1 MRLSQLASLSL
12 LSLGL
17 FTRHAAANPLPIALA
32 EPLAE
37 PVPQNCPVPCGT
49 NFCCTANQYCRVS
62 GSQCGE
68 GTDPNAVVAGTIQ
81 VFTSTYVTTRVDTN
95 VQTIVSVYS
104 SIVTAVNPSV
114 SLYTATWTAPTVV
127 VGGTTYY
134 SSGAVGYPTLTPS
147 VSGSNTFLVPIPTS
161 SSTTDFGYGGI
172 IGTNSP
178 PQGLSSAQIGGIVGG
193 ILGAFFLI
201 ALILICCCMR
211 RGFNG
216 FFGWMNSWGHQGETT
231 VVHSGGSSGHHGSGH
246 GGHAGLAAAT
256 AGGLGYLFGRKASG
270 HHGSSTSHHVVSGGG
285 HHSSGMGKKTGMAA
299 LLGGA
304 AAGIT
309 SLFASRRKTRM
320 SEKYST
326 TDTSGYYTSDI
337 TDSTSYTG
345 TSSSESSSSSSSSSS
360 SGHPH
365 HGRH

>member
-1 MRLSQLASLSL
+1 MRLSQFASLSL

-17 FTRHAAANPLPIALA
+17 VTRHAAANPLPIALA

-37 PVPQNCPVPCGT
+37 PVPQSCPVPCGT
-49 NFCCTANQYCRVS
+49 NLCCKSTQYCQAL

-68 GTDPNAVVAGTIQ
+68 GTDPNTAIVGTYQ
-81 VFTSTYVTTRVDTN
+81 VFTSTYLTTRVDTN
-95 VQTIVSVYS
+95 VQTIISVYS
-104 SIVTAVNPSV
+104 SLVTAVNPSV

-127 VGGTTYY
+127 VGGSTFI

-161 SSTTDFGYGGI
+161 SSNASFGYGGI

-216 FFGWMNSWGHQGETT
+216 FFGWINSWGHQGETT
-231 VVHSGGSSGHHGSGH
+231 VIHSNSSGHHGSGH
-246 GGHAGLAAAT
+246 AGLATAT

-270 HHGSSTSHHVVSGGG
+270 HHGSSTSHHVVAGGG
-285 HHSSGMGKKTGMAA
+285 HHSSGIGKKTGMAA

-309 SLFASRRKTRM
+309 SIFASRRKTQV

-345 TSSSESSSSSSSSSS
+345 SSSEESSSSSSSSGS